1 MFTPYFVSFETFR
14 GRIKSRPTYDMHSS
28 VVLGEILSLGISWLG
43 LNDAGDTRKFKSLIS
58 FNFGSGETGHSQ
70 LTWPIFILILPLTL
84 VLHVYEISGNRN
96 ESWIGI
102 GQRERPYFLYI
113 DL

>member
-43 LNDAGDTRKFKSLIS
+43 PNDAGDTRKFKSSIS
-58 FNFGSGETGHSQ
+58 FNFGISETGHSQ
-70 LTWPIFILILPLTL
+70 FTWPIFISILPLTL
-84 VLHVYEISGNRN
+84 VLHVYEISKNRN

-102 GQRERPYFLYI
+102 GYRERPYFLYI

>member
-1 MFTPYFVSFETFR
+1 MQQGCLHLTSYHLKHLAEGSNQGQLT
-14 GRIKSRPTYDMHSS
+14 TYI
-28 VVLGEILSLGISWLG
+28 VALYLAKFF

-70 LTWPIFILILPLTL
+70 FTCPIFVSILPLIL

-96 ESWIGI
+96 ESWIAI
-102 GQRERPYFLYI
+102 GFREQPYFLYI